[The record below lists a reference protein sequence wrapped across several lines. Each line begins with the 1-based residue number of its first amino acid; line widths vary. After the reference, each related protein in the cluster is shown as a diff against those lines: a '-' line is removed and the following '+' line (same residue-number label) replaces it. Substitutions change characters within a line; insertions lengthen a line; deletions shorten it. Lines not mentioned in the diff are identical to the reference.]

1 MKIKRRLQKNKNTIL
16 TVIPQFFCEYLKL
29 GKGDKVV
36 FSLENGKIQLEKD
49 E

>member
-29 GKGDKVV
+29 EKGDKVV
-36 FSLENGKIQLEKD
+36 FSLENDKVIIRKD
-49 E
+49 